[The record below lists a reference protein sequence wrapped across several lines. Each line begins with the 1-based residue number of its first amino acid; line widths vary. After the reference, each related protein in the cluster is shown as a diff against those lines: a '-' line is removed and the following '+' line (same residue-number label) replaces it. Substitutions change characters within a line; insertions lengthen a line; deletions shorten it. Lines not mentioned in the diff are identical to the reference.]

1 MTFRVWTQRRE
12 TGVHINNALV
22 DAVCLSKD
30 ELQQQS
36 ETFGSNGPDVVSL
49 IRFDL
54 NTGEL
59 RRGIGRNDSSVIAES
74 R

>member
-12 TGVHINNALV
+12 IGVHINNALV

-36 ETFGSNGPDVVSL
+36 ETFGSNGRML
-49 IRFDL
+49 L
-54 NTGEL
+54 A
-59 RRGIGRNDSSVIAES
+59 SSALT
-74 R
+74 